1 MNLMLNLD
9 VSQLID
15 AIKQLPNHYK
25 QIILE
30 ELRTDLKKDNTLS
43 FQQIFLE
50 ENKENVNDDS
60 LIKDIKSILSDFPNS

>member
-25 QIILE
+25 LIILE